1 MPEVERNEELET
13 QPMVGE
19 RLRSLLR
26 ITTVGIL
33 GVLLIGDIFMYSLY
47 QALRAQTENHDRKI
61 ERLNRALDDLRTS
74 NANAEK
80 IEKIKQ
86 QVDGIDGNV
95 TEMTATLKAQDT
107 RGESGTDD
115 GS

>member
-13 QPMVGE
+13 QPAIGE
-19 RLRSLLR
+19 RFRSLLR
-26 ITTVGIL
+26 ITVVSVVGA
-33 GVLLIGDIFMYSLY
+33 LLIGDIFMYSLY
-47 QALRAQTENHDRKI
+47 QSLRAQVENHDRKI
-61 ERLNRALDDLRTS
+61 ERLNRALDDLKTS

-86 QVDGIDGNV
+86 QVEGIDGNV

-107 RGESGTDD
+107 RGEPGEDD